1 MRRAACRLSVSHL
14 LSERAP
20 AKINLTLHVV
30 GRRADSYHELE
41 SLVAFSRSG
50 DILTLLPGREFTFHA
65 DGPMAAAAGDP
76 QQNLAVRALRHLAER
91 IEGLKFGALH
101 LIKNLPVAAGVGGG
115 SSDAAAA
122 IRLVARANGLDLR
135 DRRVLAAAQAT
146 GADVPV
152 CLAARARIMTGIGD
166 RLGPVL
172 RLPPLPTLI
181 VNPRQPL
188 ETKAVFAQMKIA
200 AGAYT
205 SFGPHP
211 QITSGLS
218 YEALL
223 TALRKGRNDMEDAA
237 CVLAPVLVDVLTVLG
252 AAPGCRLARMSGSG
266 ATCFGIFASCRAVAR
281 ARKAILEAHPEWWVK
296 AAMLN

>member
-1 MRRAACRLSVSHL
+1 LSHPL
-14 LSERAP
+14 TERAP

-30 GRRADSYHELE
+30 GRREDGYHELE

-50 DILTLLPGREFTFHA
+50 DSLSLMPGEALTLRVG
-65 DGPMAAAAGDP
+65 GPMAEASGDP
-76 QQNLAVRALRHLAER
+76 EKNLVLKAVHNLAER
-91 IEGLKFGALH
+91 IEGLKLGALS
-101 LIKNLPVAAGVGGG
+101 LTKNLPVAAGIGGG

-122 IRLVARANGLDLR
+122 LRLLARANGLAQDDPRLL
-135 DRRVLAAAQAT
+135 DAAQAT

-152 CLAARARIMTGIGD
+152 CLAARARMMTGIGE

-172 RLPPLPTLI
+172 RLPPLPILI

-188 ETKAVFAQMKIA
+188 ETKAVFAKMKIA
-200 AGAYT
+200 AGARAD
-205 SFGPHP
+205 FGPHP

-223 TALRKGRNDMEDAA
+223 AALRKGRNDMEDAA
-237 CVLAPVLVDVLTVLG
+237 CVFAPVVVDVLAILG
-252 AAPGCRLARMSGSG
+252 AAPGCRLVRMSGSG
-266 ATCFGIFASCRAVAR
+266 ATCFGIFANCRAVAR
-281 ARKAILEAHPEWWVK
+281 AKKAILDAHPDWWVK